1 MQGISTSIAAEKPNT
16 AAELTLAATGGISM
30 EHLCLVKASR
40 MKRPNITC
48 LCGIIKSKT
57 TMVTLLTVSLLGF
70 GVPRSLAQ
78 PASSVASHFIQVTE
92 DTIKPGGFKE
102 YARLQHEKAKALK
115 AANWK
120 RVSIGLTHT
129 YGPGS
134 KVYHYGFYKSFEEI
148 ENDKE
153 LITKNAALTKAL
165 EQVADQEDNVLVSR
179 DVYLVVYNPDIS
191 YQGDYDWAEMRH
203 MSLIDIQLKAG
214 VQEIYRKNR
223 AMTLKAN
230 QAAQLKKNLAIY
242 TNFCGMQSWQYL
254 IIRPERSLKDFD
266 ELAAM
271 KSSVYS
277 GPYGDEI
284 HTRLI
289 EYFRESV
296 ASEREDY
303 LSFDPALSY
312 TTPEWAGASA
322 DFWKP

>member
-1 MQGISTSIAAEKPNT
+1 MKHPMV
-16 AAELTLAATGGISM
+16 LLLAASF
-30 EHLCLVKASR
+30 LA
-40 MKRPNITC
+40 
-48 LCGIIKSKT
+48 CGALRT
-57 TMVTLLTVSLLGF
+57 Q
-70 GVPRSLAQ
+70 AQ
-78 PASSVASHFIQVTE
+78 LASSVASHFIQVTE
-92 DTIKPGGFKE
+92 DVIKPGGFKE
-102 YARLQHEKAKALK
+102 YERLQHEKAKALK

-120 RVSIGLTHT
+120 RVSIGLTHA
-129 YGPGS
+129 YGPQS
-134 KVYHYGFYKSFEEI
+134 KVYHYSFYKSFEEV

-153 LITKNAALTKAL
+153 LIARNSDLAKAL
-165 EQVADQEDNVLVSR
+165 EHVADQEDNVLASR
-179 DVYLVVYNPDIS
+179 NVYLVVYNPDIS
-191 YQGDYDWAEMRH
+191 YQGDYNWAEMRY

-214 VQEIYRKNR
+214 VQEVYRKNR
-223 AMTLKAN
+223 AMTLMAN
-230 QAAQLKKNLAIY
+230 QTAHLKKNLAIY

-254 IIRPERSLKDFD
+254 IIRPERSLTDFD

-303 LSFDPALSY
+303 LTFDPALGY
-312 TTPEWAGASA
+312 TTSEWAGASA